1 MAANEEA
8 IFRSADMI
16 LVQIYIASEIARDC
30 VSVLGELGNIQF
42 LDLNESVN
50 SFQRSFVKETR
61 KFDNTERQLRY
72 LQSVIE
78 QQDVEIKTTSYDDLI
93 RKPTRNLEDL
103 VQRPSPT
110 TSEMDALVQT
120 VDEYERNV
128 RDMVNTYHGLE
139 VRQQGFLEQRTVLQ
153 GTRTFFDSRLS
164 FELDGGN
171 SLAGGRS
178 WRNGG
183 ISGRSSEE
191 SLLTEEEEVP
201 VMLDV
206 SDSEEFDMGDIE
218 MNRSSNNGDSSMHN
232 RGPRNNE
239 VSILGSTMS
248 VISGTIDTDKYMLL
262 ERILWRSLR
271 GNLYMNQVPIE
282 EPVRDPETGKQH
294 IRCIFVIFTH
304 GPNLISRCKKI
315 AESLDGRLVDV
326 PADYDEYTHN
336 LRIVN
341 RKLADL
347 DEVLEHT
354 LERLVLE
361 LKEVALEIER
371 WKMDITKEK
380 AVYSTMNL
388 FDYDPDR
395 RCLIAEGWMPE
406 SDLGTVK
413 AAMRDVTE
421 RCGTD
426 INSVVSVVHTNR
438 TPPTFFRTNKFTE
451 SFQAIV
457 DAYGIASYREINP
470 GLPSIVTF
478 PFMFAIMF
486 GDMGHGFLMFLAA
499 AVLCLKES
507 SIAKMKHR
515 DEIFDMAYTGRYVL
529 LLMGL
534 FSMYTGFMYN
544 DLFSRPVTLFASR
557 WKYPS
562 GFEEGASITAKQTGV
577 YPLGL
582 DWAWHAAEN
591 TLLFANSYKMKLSIL
606 MGFIHMSYSLQ
617 FSLVNYRFFKSK
629 VDIIGNYIPGFL
641 FMHCIFG
648 YLCITIVYKWCVDWI
663 GDGKVAPSLLNMLI
677 NMFLSPGTVDEQLY
691 PGQSFVQI
699 TLLAVA
705 LVCVPWL
712 LLYKPLTLRYRHNH
726 PVKLGYT
733 EIQAESRDSILPTSG
748 GNPVALPTS
757 APSDE
762 TQSFTLD
769 SLDGEQTTAAT
780 PAPSEETHVDD
791 FETKRDEFNF
801 GDIMVNQVIYTI
813 EFCLNCVSH
822 TASYLR
828 LWALSLAHNQLS
840 SVLWN
845 MTLKNSFVSYKER
858 GFWGCIIVFFLFA
871 MWFVLTVAVLVCM
884 EGTSAMLH
892 SLRLHWVEAMSKHF
906 EGEGYKYTPFSFYEL
921 LTNGGDQE

>member
-178 WRNGG
+178 RRNGG

-326 PADYDEYTHN
+326 PA
-336 LRIVN
+336 
-341 RKLADL
+341 
-347 DEVLEHT
+347 
-354 LERLVLE
+354 
-361 LKEVALEIER
+361 
-371 WKMDITKEK
+371 
-380 AVYSTMNL
+380 
-388 FDYDPDR
+388 
-395 RCLIAEGWMPE
+395 
-406 SDLGTVK
+406 
-413 AAMRDVTE
+413 
-421 RCGTD
+421 
-426 INSVVSVVHTNR
+426 
-438 TPPTFFRTNKFTE
+438 
-451 SFQAIV
+451 
-457 DAYGIASYREINP
+457 
-470 GLPSIVTF
+470 
-478 PFMFAIMF
+478 
-486 GDMGHGFLMFLAA
+486 
-499 AVLCLKES
+499 
-507 SIAKMKHR
+507 
-515 DEIFDMAYTGRYVL
+515 
-529 LLMGL
+529 
-534 FSMYTGFMYN
+534 
-544 DLFSRPVTLFASR
+544 
-557 WKYPS
+557 
-562 GFEEGASITAKQTGV
+562 
-577 YPLGL
+577 
-582 DWAWHAAEN
+582 
-591 TLLFANSYKMKLSIL
+591 
-606 MGFIHMSYSLQ
+606 
-617 FSLVNYRFFKSK
+617 
-629 VDIIGNYIPGFL
+629 
-641 FMHCIFG
+641 
-648 YLCITIVYKWCVDWI
+648 
-663 GDGKVAPSLLNMLI
+663 
-677 NMFLSPGTVDEQLY
+677 
-691 PGQSFVQI
+691 
-699 TLLAVA
+699 
-705 LVCVPWL
+705 
-712 LLYKPLTLRYRHNH
+712 
-726 PVKLGYT
+726 
-733 EIQAESRDSILPTSG
+733 
-748 GNPVALPTS
+748 
-757 APSDE
+757 
-762 TQSFTLD
+762 
-769 SLDGEQTTAAT
+769 
-780 PAPSEETHVDD
+780 
-791 FETKRDEFNF
+791 
-801 GDIMVNQVIYTI
+801 
-813 EFCLNCVSH
+813 
-822 TASYLR
+822 
-828 LWALSLAHNQLS
+828 LSLIHIS
-840 SVLWN
+840 EP
-845 MTLKNSFVSYKER
+845 TR
-858 GFWGCIIVFFLFA
+858 
-871 MWFVLTVAVLVCM
+871 
-884 EGTSAMLH
+884 H
-892 SLRLHWVEAMSKHF
+892 
-906 EGEGYKYTPFSFYEL
+906 
-921 LTNGGDQE
+921 